1 LICTGAVADYEC
13 GGTGSGGPP
22 VDMMTA
28 AAAGNGAPAAAA
40 PAAASAVATER
51 KSQLHSTTNDVI
63 GELPREGDSDAPE
76 KNGSRQFADEENKST
91 APESN
96 LSTAEVTLDP
106 NAENTLENG
115 VPATDASEMAAGSEM
130 KASENEGS
138 AIANLPSSSSDNKG
152 SESGQP
158 SSRPETAPSS
168 LASLAVVDSFMNARP
183 LWSLTPVRCCL
194 FVG

>member
-1 LICTGAVADYEC
+1 
-13 GGTGSGGPP
+13 
-22 VDMMTA
+22 MMTA
-28 AAAGNGAPAAAA
+28 AAAGNGA

-76 KNGSRQFADEENKST
+76 KNGSWQFADEENKST

-138 AIANLPSSSSDNKG
+138 VIANLPSSDNKG